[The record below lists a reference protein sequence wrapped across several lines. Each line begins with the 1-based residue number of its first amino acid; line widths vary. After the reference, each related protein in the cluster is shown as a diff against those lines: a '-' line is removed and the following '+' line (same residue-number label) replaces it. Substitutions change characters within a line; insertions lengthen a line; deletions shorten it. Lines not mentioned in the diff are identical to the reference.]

1 MFENLTERLSNT
13 LRHITGKAKLTA
25 ENIEETLNEVRKA
38 LLEADVALEVVSDF
52 VAAVKANAVG
62 KEVAKGL
69 SSGQFFLKIVKEELT
84 KIMGEESKG
93 LDLKSSPPAVILMAG
108 LQGSGK
114 TTTVAKLA
122 KFLQEKHNKKVMAVS
137 LDIYRPAAIEQLE
150 HVINQV
156 GATFFKTT
164 TESEPVEA
172 AKHAIQE
179 AKRFQSDVLIVDTA
193 GRLHIDNEMMD
204 EVKAIHSAINP
215 AETLFVVDS
224 MTGQDAARTAKAFDD
239 ALPLTGVVLSKIDG
253 DARGGA
259 ALSIRHLTNKPIK
272 FLGVGEKLDALELFH
287 PDRVASRII
296 GMGDVFTLIEDIESK
311 VDKKQAEKLAKK
323 VATKGAF
330 DFADL
335 KMQLIQMKNMG
346 GLSGIMDK
354 MPGMAGMKSAMQDKV
369 NDTELTSIIS
379 VIDSMTA
386 KERIN
391 PNLLINKAMKGN
403 SSRKRRIAAGSGRNI
418 QEVNKALKMHQ
429 QMQKMM
435 KKVSGKGLGKMMRS
449 LQGKLPPGMQNMLP
463 PGMMDF
469 NDKK

>member
-13 LRHITGKAKLTA
+13 LRHITGKAKLT
-25 ENIEETLNEVRKA
+25 ENNIEETLNEVRKA

-52 VAAVKANAVG
+52 VAAVRENAIG
-62 KEVAKGL
+62 KEVTKGL
-69 SSGQFFLKIVKEELT
+69 SSGQFFLKIVKDELT
-84 KIMGEESKG
+84 KIMGDESKG

-122 KFLQEKHNKKVMAVS
+122 KFLQEKHNKKVMSVS
-137 LDIYRPAAIEQLE
+137 LDIYRPAAIDQLE

-156 GATFFKTT
+156 GAEFFKTT
-164 TESEPVEA
+164 TESDPVEA
-172 AKHAIQE
+172 ATHAIQE

-193 GRLHIDNEMMD
+193 GRLHIDDKMMT
-204 EVKAIHSAINP
+204 EVKNIHQAIKP

-224 MTGQDAARTAKAFDD
+224 MTGQDAARTAKAFND

-259 ALSIRHLTNKPIK
+259 ALSIRHLTQKPIK

-296 GMGDVFTLIEDIESK
+296 GMGDVFSLIEDIESK
-311 VDKKQAEKLAKK
+311 VDKKEAEKLAKK
-323 VATKGAF
+323 VGKGQF
-330 DFADL
+330 DFSDL
-335 KMQLIQMKNMG
+335 KMQLMQMKNMG

-354 MPGMAGMKSAMQDKV
+354 MPGMAGMQSAVKDKV
-369 NDTELTSIIS
+369 NDTELTAMIA
-379 VIDSMTA
+379 VIDSMTK
-386 KERIN
+386 KERVT
-391 PNLLINKAMKGN
+391 PNLLINKAMKGS
-403 SSRKRRIAAGSGRNI
+403 SSRKRRIAQGSGRTI

-435 KKVSGKGLGKMMRS
+435 KKFSGKGLGKMMKG